1 MKLRAMPNG
10 DAYGVRYQCVFGG
23 LDSRLSAGD
32 GAVSAMENLSADH
45 YPLLAPRPGRYKVA
59 ELEKPNGMGAGDAL
73 FWVDGTR
80 FYYDGQEKG
89 TVSDSPKRFTAMNH
103 WVVIWPDKL
112 CYNTATGEFGPLE
125 AEVTVDG
132 AVRSAIFCSSAAPG
146 GISSQNNCL
155 RLDGAGAE
163 GIFRPGDGV
172 TISGCTARP
181 ENNVTLVVKEVA
193 GTALYFYD
201 NSFALE
207 TQGVYTVGEAG
218 LKAGTWNFLWEERGY
233 NLTLETDLAAGDVI
247 GWDGS
252 TAQAQTGGD
261 VLRLNWDSGAF
272 GDGWIEFA
280 LRERDYAEPGAVTV
294 KRAVPDLE
302 HVCQSG
308 NRLWGV
314 KDSAVYCSALGD
326 PRVWN
331 NYEGTATGCWSVET
345 GSAGPFTGAVA
356 YGGYP
361 LLFKEDRIYRVYG
374 TKPMNF
380 QLMDTQTLGCE
391 SGSGKSFAV
400 AGQTLYYK
408 SPAGFAAYAG
418 GVPVLV
424 DDALGIQR
432 RHGAVAGT
440 DGRKYYVSVAEKA
453 GQSLYVYDTV
463 LGVWHRE
470 DGAEVLDF
478 AWWDG
483 ELFMLC
489 ADGAI
494 WQCGR
499 VRTVKGEPEG
509 FLKSYAEFADLYG
522 GTVGR
527 KAVRRLYFRVEAEK
541 ELTLSVSYDGR
552 DWEPVSTVTRAK
564 KGIQTLQLV
573 PRRCDSLRIRL
584 DGVGPWKV
592 WAMGIEYYAGTPR

>member
-1 MKLRAMPNG
+1 MKLRSIPHG

-23 LDSRLSAGD
+23 LDSRLSAAD
-32 GAVSAMENLSADH
+32 GAISAMENMSADH
-45 YPLLAPRPGRYKVA
+45 YPLLAPRPARYKLRTLA
-59 ELEKPNGMGAGDAL
+59 APNGLGAGDAL
-73 FWVDGTR
+73 FWVDGTD
-80 FYYDGQEKG
+80 FYYDGEVKG
-89 TVSDSPKRFTAMNH
+89 TVSDSPKRFTAMNR

-112 CYNTATGEFGPLE
+112 AYNAATGEFGPLE
-125 AEVTVDG
+125 AEASVDG
-132 AVRSAIFCSSAAPG
+132 EVQSAIFCSSAAPG

-155 RLDGAGAE
+155 RLDGVTVQGL
-163 GIFRPGDGV
+163 FRPGDGLTV
-172 TISGCTARP
+172 SGCTAHP
-181 ENNVTLVVKEVA
+181 ENNRTLVVREVV

-201 NSFALE
+201 NSFALD
-207 TQGVYTVGEAG
+207 TRGVYTAGEEG
-218 LKAGTWNFLWEERGY
+218 LAPGCWNFQWKGQGY
-233 NLTLETDLAAGDVI
+233 NLTLETALTAGETIVFDGENLTAGD
-247 GWDGS
+247 GKL
-252 TAQAQTGGD
+252 Q
-261 VLRLNWDSGAF
+261 WDSGAF
-272 GDGWIEFA
+272 GDGWIEFVIEE
-280 LRERDYAEPGAVTV
+280 LDYAEPGAVTV
-294 KRAVPDLE
+294 KRAVPDLD

-331 NYEGTATGCWSVET
+331 DFEGTATGCWSVET

-418 GVPVLV
+418 GVPVLM
-424 DDALGIQR
+424 DDALGIHR
-432 RHGAVAGT
+432 RHTAVAGT
-440 DGRKYYVSVAEKA
+440 DGRKYYVSVAETEGHA
-453 GQSLYVYDTV
+453 LYVYDTV
-463 LGVWHRE
+463 LGIWHRE
-470 DGAEVLDF
+470 DASEVLDF
-478 AWWDG
+478 AWCNG
-483 ELFMLC
+483 ELYMLC
-489 ADGAI
+489 ADGTL

-499 VRTVKGEPEG
+499 VRTVQGEPEG
-509 FLKSYAEFADLYG
+509 FVQSFVEFADLYG

-527 KAVRRLYFRVEAEK
+527 KAIRRLYFRVETDK
-541 ELTLSVSYDGR
+541 TLTLSVSYDGR
-552 DWEPVSTVTRAK
+552 PWETVSTVTRVK
-564 KGIQTLQLV
+564 KGIQTLQLI

-584 DGVGPWKV
+584 EGYGDWKV
-592 WAMGIEYYAGTPR
+592 WAMGTEYYSGTTR